1 MQDYLDSQVIDSRFV
16 MVGVDNHPKEI
27 NLLPMTFA
35 SQELIGSGGYRPDDV
50 ATVFDVFKNNQ
61 DQVAQMVT
69 KVYPWEQL
77 TEAIETASDPMKVMN
92 IQVKY

>member
-1 MQDYLDSQVIDSRFV
+1 
-16 MVGVDNHPKEI
+16 
-27 NLLPMTFA
+27 
-35 SQELIGSGGYRPDDV
+35 
-50 ATVFDVFKNNQ
+50 
-61 DQVAQMVT
+61 MVT